1 MTADKIRVAFI
12 FGGRSSE
19 HDVSNYTA
27 ASVLQNLNRD
37 RYEPVLIGITKSG
50 RWLRY
55 NGPEELIGSG
65 AWELNAAQDG
75 ADSSGGSGKPVADCI
90 DSTDNSKI
98 NKSVN
103 DIRDTDRAEVTV
115 VSCRGKQVAD
125 ICEVRRSADVVF
137 PLLHGC
143 NGEDGT
149 VHGFLELADL
159 PYVGSG
165 VLGSA
170 LGMDKAFAKII
181 FEKTGIPQCRHM
193 VVRRREIRSDTGRI
207 ADEIQ
212 SALGF
217 PCFIKP
223 SNSGSSIG
231 ISKAHCR
238 EELAAALELAAL
250 YDSRILAEEFISCRE
265 IECAVLGNDEP
276 EASITGEVIPS
287 NEYYDYEAKYI
298 KNDSKLII
306 PADIPQAKSDEI
318 REYAVRA
325 FKALDCSGLA
335 RADFFLQKETGRV
348 YINELNT
355 MPGFTSISMYPKLW
369 AASGLPY
376 PKLIEKL
383 IDLAFVRYEDKKRI
397 Y

>member
-27 ASVLQNLNRD
+27 ASVLQNLDRD

-55 NGPEELIGSG
+55 DGPEELIGSG

-75 ADSSGGSGKPVADCI
+75 ADIA
-90 DSTDNSKI
+90 
-98 NKSVN
+98 
-103 DIRDTDRAEVTV
+103 
-115 VSCRGKQVAD
+115 GKQVAD
-125 ICEVRRSADVVF
+125 ICEVKKSADVVF

-149 VHGFLELADL
+149 VQGFLELADL

-181 FEKTGIPQCRHM
+181 FEKAGIPQCRHM
-193 VVRRREIRSDTGRI
+193 VVRRCEIRSDTGKI

-265 IECAVLGNDEP
+265 VECAVLGNDEP
-276 EASITGEVIPS
+276 EASVAGEVISS

-306 PADIPQAKSDEI
+306 PADITQAKSDEI

-335 RADFFLQKETGRV
+335 RADFFLQKDTGRV

-383 IDLAFVRYEDKKRI
+383 IDLAFVKYEDKKRI